1 MQQSLSLDVI
11 LSTIDKASR
20 PLKKIDQASGET
32 AKQFKAARDQ
42 LKKLNRQQKDLD
54 SFKKLQQASR
64 ETRREF
70 SLASARSKVLS
81 EQLAK
86 TKHPTRALVREFDR
100 ARTAVN
106 QLGQKQAKQNQYLK
120 DAKKAMKQT
129 GIGTSNLAEF
139 QKELKRS
146 IEATDR
152 ALAGHQQQLEATRR
166 KQVRLTKARQTF
178 TNTRGMSGSMAGTGM
193 AATAGGT
200 ATMLAVAKTASVG
213 MDFDATMSKVQA
225 LTRLDKES
233 PELAALRNQARNL
246 GATTKFTAADAAGGQ
261 SFLAMAGFDPK
272 AIKNAMPGMLSLAA
286 AAGEELAA
294 TADVGSN
301 ILSGFQLNAAQ
312 MGSVGDI
319 LTATFTR
326 SNTTLAML
334 GETMSYVGPV
344 AAGLGSSLEEASAMA
359 GKLGDI
365 GIQASSAGTAM
376 RAIYSRLAAPPKMAA
391 DAIDKLNITT
401 KDSQGNLRPIAAILK
416 DIDNATKGMGNTARA
431 EMLKAIAGANA
442 YSALEGL
449 AVSAGTG
456 ELQKLIETLRQS
468 KGEANK
474 VAKVMSDNAAGDLKE
489 LVSSI
494 QDVAIE
500 ITSLND
506 GSLRD
511 LIQNITGITRSIGN
525 WIKENPELAA
535 SIAKV
540 VTVSGAMLLGFG
552 AIALILST
560 LLMPFAMLRFGM
572 TAVGI
577 KGIGLVKIVKQLGG
591 AFAWLAGKTLPIA
604 RALAFASLTK
614 GKAALAG
621 IAKAATYLGKTVLPM
636 LGRAILWIGRA
647 LLMNPIGLAVTAI
660 AGAAYLIYTHWEGLS
675 NWFGKKWAAT
685 QSHFNAFKVYLGTWW
700 DSVGGTFSGAI
711 ISIGASLINWSP
723 FGMLY
728 TVIANAVKE
737 LGIELPAKF
746 TEFGAMLIDG
756 LISGI
761 THKTAAIKESI
772 LGVGDKISGWFSDK
786 LKINSPS
793 KVFIKHGA
801 SVMYG
806 LEKGLDQNKNTL
818 YTISDRLK
826 KAGVGLAIGAAA
838 LTAPPAMA
846 TESPTASSLPA
857 AKLNQQ
863 LKQASANLTIGVTA
877 ISAPAMTIDQRPLLS
892 AQTRGNNAGDLNI
905 EKIEINAAPGMDA
918 QEIAR
923 LVTQEI
929 QKHQQQ
935 QRTRA
940 RSDYRD
946 LD

>member
-20 PLKKIDQASGET
+20 PLGKIDKASSKT

-42 LKKLNRQQKDLD
+42 LKRLQGQQKDLT
-54 SFKKLQQASR
+54 SFRAIQKASKQVQ
-64 ETRREF
+64 TEF
-70 SLASARSKVLS
+70 AQASARSKQLKHQL
-81 EQLAK
+81 EQTENP
-86 TKHPTRALVREFDR
+86 TKALTRQFDR
-100 ARTAVN
+100 ASDAAKRLRQQHIN
-106 QLGQKQAKQNQYLK
+106 QLQTLRRARGELSQAGISTRNLSENQR
-120 DAKKAMKQT
+120 
-129 GIGTSNLAEF
+129 
-139 QKELKRS
+139 ELTRR
-146 IEATDR
+146 IEQSDR
-152 ALAGHQQQLEATRR
+152 ALAGHQQQLAATRR
-166 KQVRLTKARQTF
+166 RQQQLNRARQAF
-178 TNTRGMSGSMAGTGM
+178 TNTRGVAGSMAGAGM
-193 AATAGGT
+193 GAAAGGT

-213 MDFDATMSKVQA
+213 MDFAETMSKVQA
-225 LTRLDKES
+225 LTRLNKDA
-233 PELAALRNQARNL
+233 PELVALRNQARNL

-286 AAGEELAA
+286 AAGEELAS

-391 DAIDKLNITT
+391 DAIAKLNITT
-401 KDSQGNLRPIAAILK
+401 KDSEGNLRPIAAILK
-416 DIDNATKGMGNTARA
+416 DIDHSTKGMGNTARA

-468 KGEANK
+468 KGEANQ

-511 LIQNITGITRSIGN
+511 LIQNITSITRGIGN

-540 VTVSGAMLLGFG
+540 ITVGGALLLGFG

-560 LLMPFAMLRFGM
+560 LIMPFALLRYALTAIGLTGTRFISIFKKLG
-572 TAVGI
+572 TGLKWLARTALPFAGKAILAVGRM
-577 KGIGLVKIVKQLGG
+577 
-591 AFAWLAGKTLPIA
+591 F
-604 RALAFASLTK
+604 
-614 GKAALAG
+614 
-621 IAKAATYLGKTVLPM
+621 
-636 LGRAILWIGRA
+636 
-647 LLMNPIGLAVTAI
+647 LMNPIGLAVTAI
-660 AGAAYLIYTHWEGLS
+660 ATAAYLIYD
-675 NWFGKKWAAT
+675 NWDGITTFFADIWAKT
-685 QSHFNAFKVYLGTWW
+685 PKSFDEFKTFVGTWW
-700 DSVGGTFSGAI
+700 KSVGGTFSGAL
-711 ISIGASLINWSP
+711 ISIGATLLNWSP
-723 FGMLY
+723 FGVLY
-728 TVIANAVKE
+728 TAISNTLNN
-737 LGIELPAKF
+737 LGIELPKKF
-746 TEFGAMLIDG
+746 SDFGATLITG
-756 LISGI
+756 LIKGI
-761 THKTAAIKESI
+761 TNKLSALKGSI
-772 LGVGDKISGWFSDK
+772 TGIGDNISGWFKDK
-786 LKINSPS
+786 LDINSPS
-793 KVFIKHGA
+793 KVFIKHGK
-801 SVMYG
+801 SVVYG
-806 LEKGLDQNKNTL
+806 LEKGLNDNQNTL
-818 YTISDRLK
+818 APITRLSKRLK
-826 KAGVGLAIGAAA
+826 QAGAGLAIGAAA
-838 LTAPPAMA
+838 LTTSPAIALDNKPPLSMQRG
-846 TESPTASSLPA
+846 TA
-857 AKLNQQ
+857 NG
-863 LKQASANLTIGVTA
+863 ANTI
-877 ISAPAMTIDQRPLLS
+877 
-892 AQTRGNNAGDLNI
+892 I
-905 EKIEINAAPGMDA
+905 EKIEIHAAPGMDEQA
-918 QEIAR
+918 LARFVALEIS
-923 LVTQEI
+923 
-929 QKHQQQ
+929 KHQQQ
-935 QRTRA
+935 QQTRA

-946 LD
+946 FD

>member
-11 LSTIDKASR
+11 LSTIDKASK
-20 PLKKIDQASGET
+20 PLGKIDKASGKT

-42 LKKLNRQQKDLD
+42 LKKLQGQQQDLTSFRAIQKASKKVRGEFAEATEKSKQLKHQLELTENPTKTLTRQ
-54 SFKKLQQASR
+54 
-64 ETRREF
+64 
-70 SLASARSKVLS
+70 
-81 EQLAK
+81 
-86 TKHPTRALVREFDR
+86 FDR
-100 ARTAVN
+100 ASTAVSKLRQQHIN
-106 QLGQKQAKQNQYLK
+106 QLQTLRRARTELSQAGISTKNLSENQR
-120 DAKKAMKQT
+120 
-129 GIGTSNLAEF
+129 
-139 QKELKRS
+139 ELTRR
-146 IEATDR
+146 IEQSDR
-152 ALAGHQQQLEATRR
+152 ALAGHQQQLAATGRR
-166 KQVRLTKARQTF
+166 QQQLNRARQAF
-178 TNTRGMSGSMAGTGM
+178 TNTRGVAGSMAGAGM
-193 AATAGGT
+193 GAAAGGT

-213 MDFDATMSKVQA
+213 MDFAETMSKVQA
-225 LTRLDKES
+225 LTRLSKDA
-233 PELAALRNQARNL
+233 PELAALRGQARNL

-365 GIQASSAGTAM
+365 GIQASAAGTAM

-391 DAIDKLNITT
+391 DAIAKLNITT

-456 ELQKLIETLRQS
+456 ELQRLIETLRQS
-468 KGEANK
+468 KGEANQ
-474 VAKVMSDNAAGDLKE
+474 VAQVMSDNAAGDLKE

-511 LIQNITGITRSIGN
+511 LIQNITGITRGIGN

-535 SIAKV
+535 SIGKV
-540 VTVSGAMLLGFG
+540 ITVGGALLLGFG
-552 AIALILST
+552 VIDIILSA

-572 TAVGI
+572 MAAGVTGSKFIGI
-577 KGIGLVKIVKQLGG
+577 
-591 AFAWLAGKTLPIA
+591 FKTLGTG
-604 RALAFASLTK
+604 LL
-614 GKAALAG
+614 
-621 IAKAATYLGKTVLPM
+621 YLGKTVLP
-636 LGRAILWIGRA
+636 LVGRAILIVGRA
-647 LLMNPIGLAVTAI
+647 LLANPIGLVVAAI
-660 AGAAYLIYTHWEGLS
+660 AGAAYLIYSNWEGIS
-675 NWFGKKWAAT
+675 NWFGAKWNAVK
-685 QSHFNAFKVYLGTWW
+685 SHFNAFKVYLGAWW
-700 DSVGGTFSGAI
+700 ESVGGTFTGALLS
-711 ISIGASLINWSP
+711 ISSALINWSP

-728 TVIANAVKE
+728 SIIANAVKQ

-746 TEFGAMLIDG
+746 TEFGTMLING
-756 LISGI
+756 LINGI
-761 THKTAAIKESI
+761 KSKATALKDSV
-772 LGVGDKISGWFSDK
+772 LGVGNSMSSWFKDT
-786 LKINSPS
+786 LGINSPS
-793 KVFIKHGA
+793 KVFISHGVD
-801 SVMYG
+801 VMRG
-806 LEKGLDQNKNTL
+806 LESGLDQNKNTL
-818 YTISDRLK
+818 APMFKLSDRLK
-826 KAGVGLAIGAAA
+826 QTGAGLAIGLSAMPA
-838 LTAPPAMA
+838 LALDNRAPLSMQN
-846 TESPTASSLPA
+846 S
-857 AKLNQQ
+857 
-863 LKQASANLTIGVTA
+863 SANGTSIV
-877 ISAPAMTIDQRPLLS
+877 
-892 AQTRGNNAGDLNI
+892 I
-905 EKIEINAAPGMDA
+905 EKIEIHAAPGMDEQA
-918 QEIAR
+918 LARFVALEIS
-923 LVTQEI
+923 
-929 QKHQQQ
+929 KHQQQ
-935 QRTRA
+935 QQTRA

-946 LD
+946 FD